1 MMASFHG
8 GVRAHVLMGNYSATK
23 AAIVNLTQCQS
34 AEWARYGINVNG
46 VCPSGVH
53 TEMLQAAAEAKSGSN
68 GTRSATELRET
79 WIPPQP
85 GRKMEAIEF
94 GNVVA
99 FLLSEEAVLVRG
111 QSISVAGGIEHEVVQ
126 DYLG

>member
-1 MMASFHG
+1 
-8 GVRAHVLMGNYSATK
+8 
-23 AAIVNLTQCQS
+23 
-34 AEWARYGINVNG
+34 
-46 VCPSGVH
+46 
-53 TEMLQAAAEAKSGSN
+53 MLQAAAEAKSGSN

-85 GRKMEAIEF
+85 GRKMEAIEV